1 MTHNSAPIGRAAA
14 STINPL
20 IGSFTEDSLS
30 NLSRMVDDLG
40 YLLSQVDSPPD
51 GSEPRF
57 GSLYL
62 FCGAISAALK
72 YESKNPHLAAVGKAL
87 FDTVIE
93 ARIPTRDR
101 GADHGE
107 GAR

>member
-1 MTHNSAPIGRAAA
+1 MTHTSAPIGRAVA

-40 YLLSQVDSPPD
+40 YLLSQVENPPD
-51 GSEPRF
+51 GSEPSF

-62 FCGAISAALK
+62 LCGTISAALK
-72 YESKNPHLAAVGKAL
+72 YEIENPHLAAVGKE
-87 FDTVIE
+87 V
-93 ARIPTRDR
+93 R
-101 GADHGE
+101 HG
-107 GAR
+107 

>member
-1 MTHNSAPIGRAAA
+1 MTHNSALIDRAAA

-40 YLLSQVDSPPD
+40 YLLSQVDNPPD
-51 GSEPRF
+51 GTEPSF

-62 FCGAISAALK
+62 LCGTISAALK
-72 YESKNPHLAAVGKAL
+72 YESENPRLAV
-87 FDTVIE
+87 V
-93 ARIPTRDR
+93 ARGCDDLKP
-101 GADHGE
+101 GGFQP
-107 GAR
+107 

>member
-1 MTHNSAPIGRAAA
+1 MTHTSAPIGRAVA

-40 YLLSQVDSPPD
+40 YLLAQVESPQAGVD
-51 GSEPRF
+51 PRF

-72 YESKNPHLAAVGKAL
+72 YESENPHLAA
-87 FDTVIE
+87 
-93 ARIPTRDR
+93 
-101 GADHGE
+101 ADKEVRHG
-107 GAR
+107 

>member
-1 MTHNSAPIGRAAA
+1 MTHESAPIGRAAA

-20 IGSFTEDSLS
+20 IGSFTEDSLG

-40 YLLSQVDSPPD
+40 YLLSQVENSPD
-51 GSEPRF
+51 GSEPPF

-62 FCGAISAALK
+62 FCGAITAALK
-72 YESKNPHLAAVGKAL
+72 YESENPHLAAVAKAL
-87 FDTVIE
+87 FYTVIE
-93 ARIPTRDR
+93 ARIPTSDR